1 MLQSFWNESIFK
13 QPSDGRS
20 LSCHGTAWDF
30 HDSQNFRI
38 LMCARLSQYDL
49 LIANHE
55 MGHIQYFM
63 SYKHL
68 PYLFQDGPNPGFH
81 EGVADVTSL
90 SVGKLHYNT
99 V

>member
-1 MLQSFWNESIFK
+1 
-13 QPSDGRS
+13 
-20 LSCHGTAWDF
+20 
-30 HDSQNFRI
+30 
-38 LMCARLSQYDL
+38 MCTRLTQYDL

-68 PYLFQDGPNPGFH
+68 PYLFRDGPNPGFH

-90 SVGKLHYNT
+90 SVGKANVLYKFIQVRVINDPQGQTHPISRK
-99 V
+99 